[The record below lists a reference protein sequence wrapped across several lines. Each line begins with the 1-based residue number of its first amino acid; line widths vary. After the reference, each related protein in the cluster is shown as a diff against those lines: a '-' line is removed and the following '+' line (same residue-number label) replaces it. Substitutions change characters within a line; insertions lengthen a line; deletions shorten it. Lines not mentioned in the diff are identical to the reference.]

1 MNRVEIRYKIDQA
14 YSSMNKYKT
23 NNQCESVVEITS

>member
-23 NNQCESVVEITS
+23 KVTIYNLTA